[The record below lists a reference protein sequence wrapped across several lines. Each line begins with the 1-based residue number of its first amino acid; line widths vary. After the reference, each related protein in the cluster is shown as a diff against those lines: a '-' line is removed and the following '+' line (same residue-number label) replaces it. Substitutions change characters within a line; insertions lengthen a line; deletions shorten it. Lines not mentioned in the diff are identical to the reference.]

1 MGNTAKKHAAKSP
14 RRAASPA
21 SPAIRLVA
29 REPAVQQIALADG
42 ATVEVHGGAVA
53 EVRDDGQLVVVT
65 RRGKRYVLAKD
76 DPNLRRPTLWERLRY
91 WARFP
96 RAG

>member
-1 MGNTAKKHAAKSP
+1 MIRGSVQIGDPVVYTMRKVSP
-14 RRAASPA
+14 HPGKRAHDIDPA
-21 SPAIRLVA
+21 PRGELYVYLVDK
-29 REPAVQQIALADG
+29 LW
-42 ATVEVHGGAVA
+42 AVA